1 MQLLKNLPLLV
12 EAAESDI
19 MNEATYSFDVSTS
32 SASETELAEAAL
44 QRDVNNVTFDVD
56 MSTSSASESQ
66 LPSLSTLAAAAA
78 ASPRPPSLHQSPP
91 GSPTQISFAVDETID
106 AVDTASEDSLRSED
120 MVATDDAPPV
130 HAAVD
135 CAPGSE
141 RRSAAKTSW
150 SRGPGFLIHRRQTV
164 TGTCVYCLQSS
175 ITLRVK
181 ISNL

>member
-1 MQLLKNLPLLV
+1 LQLLENLPLLV

-44 QRDVNNVTFDVD
+44 QLDVNNVTFDVD

-66 LPSLSTLAAAAA
+66 LPSLSTSAAAA

-135 CAPGSE
+135 CAPE
-141 RRSAAKTSW
+141 RASKRGKDVLVARPRASNTPSANGNW
-150 SRGPGFLIHRRQTV
+150 HL
-164 TGTCVYCLQSS
+164 CLLFT
-175 ITLRVK
+175 IIYYAARK
-181 ISNL
+181 N

>member
-1 MQLLKNLPLLV
+1 LQLLKNLPLLV

-32 SASETELAEAAL
+32 SASETELAEAAV

-66 LPSLSTLAAAAA
+66 LPSLSTSAAAA

-150 SRGPGFLIHRRQTV
+150 SRGPGLLIHRRQTV

-175 ITLRVK
+175 ITLRLK
-181 ISNL
+181 ISNM